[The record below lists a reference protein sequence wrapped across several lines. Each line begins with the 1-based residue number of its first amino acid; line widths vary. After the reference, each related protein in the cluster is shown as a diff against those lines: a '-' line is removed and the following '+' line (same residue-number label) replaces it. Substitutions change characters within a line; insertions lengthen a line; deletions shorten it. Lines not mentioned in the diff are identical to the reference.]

1 MKIKK
6 MLYVAAGC
14 FGVVMGAI
22 GSVVPLLPAFPFL
35 LLAAVCFARSSERL
49 HNWFIGT
56 QLYKKN
62 LESYVAGK
70 GMTVKT
76 KIRIMLIVTLT
87 MAFGYAMMGNVPV
100 GRIILVCVWILHV
113 FIFLFGIKTLSE
125 EDEKRWRAEQMQ
137 KNRQVCLESS
147 VK

>member
-6 MLYVAAGC
+6 ILYVVAGC

-22 GSVVPLLPAFPFL
+22 GSIVPLLPAFPFL
-35 LLAAVCFARSSERL
+35 LLATVCFAKSSERL
-49 HNWFIGT
+49 HTWFIGT
-56 QLYKKN
+56 PLYKKN

-76 KIRIMLIVTLT
+76 KIRIMVIVTLT

-100 GRIILVCVWILHV
+100 GRGILVCVWILHV
-113 FIFLFGIKTLSE
+113 GIFLFGIKTLSE
-125 EDEKRWRAEQMQ
+125 EDERAWRAAQLAE
-137 KNRQVCLESS
+137 E
-147 VK
+147 